1 MGQIRSRFEG
11 LGIGLMMLDA
21 LGVRDSSVDVER
33 VVDADSCFH
42 TGVCGRVG
50 YGKNLD
56 VVAGSGTPG
65 GRLFVS

>member
-1 MGQIRSRFEG
+1 MK
-11 LGIGLMMLDA
+11 LLDA

>member
-1 MGQIRSRFEG
+1 
-11 LGIGLMMLDA
+11 MMLDA
-21 LGVRDSSVDVER
+21 LGVRDSSVDVEK

-50 YGKNLD
+50 YGKNPD